1 MRREKGNHHTVRNGA
16 PVPCTQHAKLR
27 ATHSPTHLLR
37 RNCPHSFRGIPME
50 ASTGKRASPNWHAL
64 YEAAVLEI
72 DLNKLPHRIA
82 EAQDAIMDRIED
94 LNHSCDGSERR
105 ALIDALN
112 VLRDLRKMA
121 DADSLQ
127 E

>member
-1 MRREKGNHHTVRNGA
+1 
-16 PVPCTQHAKLR
+16 
-27 ATHSPTHLLR
+27 
-37 RNCPHSFRGIPME
+37 ME